1 MKYTIKTSIKYEY
14 FLLQWKVLQVL
25 DKLVVYMEDTHF
37 KIGYIMIKHASVN
50 KISRVATEL
59 HRQLYNPLIASV
71 ALI

>member
-1 MKYTIKTSIKYEY
+1 
-14 FLLQWKVLQVL
+14 
-25 DKLVVYMEDTHF
+25 MEDTHF